1 MKMEDD
7 ELRQAMAVL
16 ETYDAQLEAL
26 NRQVRLLQ
34 VSLDDTMRARESFKV
49 LADAKEGDDIL
60 IPVGASS
67 FVPAKV
73 TGKKKAIVGI
83 GNRLSTEKDLGEAVE
98 FMEASVGELSQ
109 ALREAISTL
118 NEVERMA
125 AELTAAVQNEYQYRQ
140 QSIQ

>member
-16 ETYDAQLEAL
+16 EAYNAQLEAL

-34 VSLDDTMRARESFKV
+34 VSLEDTTRARESFKA
-49 LADAKEGDDIL
+49 LADAKEGDEIL
-60 IPVGASS
+60 VPVGASS
-67 FVPAKV
+67 FIPAKV

-83 GNRLSTEKDLGEAVE
+83 GNRMSAEKDLDEAVE
-98 FMEASVGELSQ
+98 FMEKGVSEISV

-118 NEVERMA
+118 NEIEKMS
-125 AELTAAVQNEYQYRQ
+125 AELTAAIENEYQYRQ

>member
-1 MKMEDD
+1 MKMEDS

-16 ETYDAQLEAL
+16 EAYDAQLEAL

-34 VSLDDTMRARESFKV
+34 VSLDDTVRARESFKA

-67 FVPAKV
+67 FIPAKV

-83 GNRLSTEKDLGEAVE
+83 GNRLSTEKDLSEAVE
-98 FMEASVGELSQ
+98 FMEASVSELSK
-109 ALREAISTL
+109 ALRDSISTL
-118 NEVERMA
+118 NEVEKMA

-140 QSIQ
+140 QSVQ